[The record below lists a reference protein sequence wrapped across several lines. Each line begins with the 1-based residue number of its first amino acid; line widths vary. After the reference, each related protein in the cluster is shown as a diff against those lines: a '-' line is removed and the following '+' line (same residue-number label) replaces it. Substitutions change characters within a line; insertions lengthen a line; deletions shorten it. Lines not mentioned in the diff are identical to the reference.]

1 MRNNQRRR
9 NRTNGGLQLP
19 ITVRQ
24 AQKLLSKSD
33 WKNSNIPEFLY
44 TGIFGFPEG
53 HRRYISDFGSNY
65 VAVLDKYLANLASK
79 DPNQV
84 LIDAN
89 GKPPQSA
96 ENREEGESREKGT
109 DEVAPT
115 SDSPS
120 EESEMHGG
128 DGNSGE
134 CDAPAE
140 TSSPERE
147 GEQGSQE
154 GNAQLQDTNAD
165 VGSQGQGSGDS
176 QDSQGT
182 ENSDRNAPQS
192 SGCETGLSTSQ
203 GSESGGKSQAPTS
216 QKAESSEWPNSE
228 SDEGTATSSVSDI
241 ERKNDAVNVESDL
254 RDDQVNQGSE
264 SPDRGAQP
272 SVSAKAKD
280 NVNSDRQAEK
290 PGDDET
296 EGRTQ
301 KSRADNS
308 ENSLG
313 ENESDCVSPDDDT
326 NAEAQPSDDVPTHQK
341 KWGKSFTKE
350 ERGEGKLSLSNSS
363 NNGGATASLK
373 VAGVSPKLLKL
384 CRQRLAALVGDS
396 SQQHSPRREY
406 TEFCVRL
413 KTYRN
418 PQPARKEEEGRPV
431 ILLLADVS
439 GSCASFSE
447 ESVKV
452 AKAAS
457 KLGIQDADILVVSHY
472 NGTPYEM
479 EINGEVVD
487 VRSIKAKTVKKTADN
502 GCNWGNSSG
511 WYEALMQRYNITVCI
526 ALGDWDGSLEYA
538 YIAQHPQ
545 CEKFIWLDNAHCSS
559 RGTVQD
565 RTKFALDHYA
575 KNFTGVKIPVL
586 RQKLIYR
593 DGCKDAIAFI
603 NNIKV

>member
-1 MRNNQRRR
+1 MRNQRRSRR
-9 NRTNGGLQLP
+9 NRRTTGSNLQLP

-24 AQKLLSKSD
+24 AQKIVVSLQKLGSSYSFPGEIRQALSL
-33 WKNSNIPEFLY
+33 NSCHDHDGAL
-44 TGIFGFPEG
+44 
-53 HRRYISDFGSNY
+53 
-65 VAVLDKYLANLASK
+65 KKLANLASR

-89 GKPPQSA
+89 GKPPQST

-128 DGNSGE
+128 NGNSGE
-134 CDAPAE
+134 CDSAAE
-140 TSSPERE
+140 TSSPEERE
-147 GEQGSQE
+147 GDQGSQ
-154 GNAQLQDTNAD
+154 GNQAQLQTDNAD
-165 VGSQGQGSGDS
+165 GGSQGQGSGDS

-182 ENSDRNAPQS
+182 ENRERNAPQS
-192 SGCETGLSTSQ
+192 NGSETGSSTSE
-203 GSESGGKSQAPTS
+203 SCESGEKSQAPNS
-216 QKAESSEWPNSE
+216 HKAESSESPNSE
-228 SDEGTATSSVSDI
+228 SGEGAATSPVSDS
-241 ERKNDAVNVESDL
+241 ERKNNAAVKTDSDL

-264 SPDRGAQP
+264 SSEKDAQP
-272 SVSAKAKD
+272 SVSAKTKD

-290 PGDDET
+290 PGDDEA

-301 KSRADNS
+301 KSHADNS

-313 ENESDCVSPDDDT
+313 ENESDCVSPNDDT
-326 NAEAQPSDDVPTHQK
+326 NAEVQASDDVPTHQK

-350 ERGEGKLSLSNSS
+350 ERGDGKLSLSNSS

-457 KLGIQDADILVVSHY
+457 KLGIQGTDILVVSHY
-472 NGTPYEM
+472 NGTPHEM

-487 VRSIKAKTVKKTADN
+487 VRSIKAKAVKKTADN

-511 WYEALMQRYNITVCI
+511 WYETLMQRYNITVCI

-575 KNFTGVKIPVL
+575 KNFTGIKIPVL

-603 NNIKV
+603 NNIKA

>member
-1 MRNNQRRR
+1 MRNNQRRNRR
-9 NRTNGGLQLP
+9 NKSSNLQLP

-24 AQKLLSKSD
+24 AQKIVVSLQKLGSSYSFPGEIRQALSL
-33 WKNSNIPEFLY
+33 NSCHDHDGAL
-44 TGIFGFPEG
+44 
-53 HRRYISDFGSNY
+53 
-65 VAVLDKYLANLASK
+65 KKLANLASK

-96 ENREEGESREKGT
+96 ENREEGESREKET
-109 DEVAPT
+109 DEVTPT

-134 CDAPAE
+134 CDSPAE
-140 TSSPERE
+140 TPSPEERE
-147 GEQGSQE
+147 GDQGSQDQT
-154 GNAQLQDTNAD
+154 QLQTETAD
-165 VGSQGQGSGDS
+165 GGSQGQGSGDS

-192 SGCETGLSTSQ
+192 NGSETGSSTSE
-203 GSESGGKSQAPTS
+203 SCESGEKSQAPTS
-216 QKAESSEWPNSE
+216 QKAGTSEMPV
-228 SDEGTATSSVSDI
+228 SDSGEGAATSPVSDS
-241 ERKNDAVNVESDL
+241 ERKNDAAQVDSDL

-264 SPDRGAQP
+264 SPEKDAQP
-272 SVSAKAKD
+272 SVSAKTKD

-290 PGDDET
+290 SGDDET

-301 KSRADNS
+301 KSHADNS

-313 ENESDCVSPDDDT
+313 ENESDCVSPNDDT
-326 NAEAQPSDDVPTHQK
+326 NAEAQASDDVPTHQK

-350 ERGEGKLSLSNSS
+350 ERGDGKLSLSNSS

-384 CRQRLAALVGDS
+384 CRQRLAALIGDS
-396 SQQHSPRREY
+396 SQEHSPRRDY

-457 KLGIQDADILVVSHY
+457 KLGIQGTDILVVSHY
-472 NGTPYEM
+472 NGTPHEM

-487 VRSIKAKTVKKTADN
+487 VRSIKAKAVKKTVDN

-511 WYEALMQRYNITVCI
+511 WYETLMQRYNITVCI

-575 KNFTGVKIPVL
+575 KNFTGIKIPVL

-603 NNIKV
+603 NNIKG

>member
-1 MRNNQRRR
+1 MRNNQRRSR
-9 NRTNGGLQLP
+9 KNRRMTGSNLQFP

-24 AQKLLSKSD
+24 AQKIVGSLQKLGSSYSFPGEIRQALSL
-33 WKNSNIPEFLY
+33 NSCHDHDAAL
-44 TGIFGFPEG
+44 
-53 HRRYISDFGSNY
+53 
-65 VAVLDKYLANLASK
+65 KMLANLASK

-140 TSSPERE
+140 TSSPEERE
-147 GEQGSQE
+147 GDQGSQ
-154 GNAQLQDTNAD
+154 GNQTQLQAETAD
-165 VGSQGQGSGDS
+165 GGSQGQGSGES
-176 QDSQGT
+176 QDGGSQSDR
-182 ENSDRNAPQS
+182 SDRNAPQS
-192 SGCETGLSTSQ
+192 NGSETGSSTSE
-203 GSESGGKSQAPTS
+203 GCESGGKSQAPTD
-216 QKAESSEWPNSE
+216 QKAESSEPPSSE
-228 SDEGTATSSVSDI
+228 SGEGTATSSVREIDQ
-241 ERKNDAVNVESDL
+241 KNSAAQADSDL
-254 RDDQVNQGSE
+254 RDDQANQGSE
-264 SPDRGAQP
+264 SPDKDAQP

-280 NVNSDRQAEK
+280 NVNSDRQTEK

-301 KSRADNS
+301 KSHADNS

-326 NAEAQPSDDVPTHQK
+326 NAEAQASDDVPTHQK

-350 ERGEGKLSLSNSS
+350 ERGDGKLSLSNSS

-384 CRQRLAALVGDS
+384 CRQRLAALVSDS
-396 SQQHSPRREY
+396 SQQHSPRRDY

-457 KLGIQDADILVVSHY
+457 KLGIQGTDILVVSHY
-472 NGTPYEM
+472 NGTPHEM

-487 VRSIKAKTVKKTADN
+487 VRSIKAKAVKKTADN

-511 WYEALMQRYNITVCI
+511 WYETLMQHYNITVCI

-545 CEKFIWLDNAHCSS
+545 CDRFIWLDNAHCSS

-575 KNFTGVKIPVL
+575 KNFTGIKIPVL

-603 NNIKV
+603 NNIKG

>member
-1 MRNNQRRR
+1 MRNNQRRNRR
-9 NRTNGGLQLP
+9 NRTTDSIKLP

-24 AQKLLSKSD
+24 AQKLVNSEENQTLAIKLIRREVMKDENYSYSYNFTDAKIQEV
-33 WKNSNIPEFLY
+33 KNLLN
-44 TGIFGFPEG
+44 
-53 HRRYISDFGSNY
+53 
-65 VAVLDKYLANLASK
+65 KLASK

-89 GKPPQSA
+89 GKPPQST

-134 CDAPAE
+134 CNSAAE
-140 TSSPERE
+140 TSSPEERE
-147 GEQGSQE
+147 GDQGSQ
-154 GNAQLQDTNAD
+154 GNQAQLQTDNAD
-165 VGSQGQGSGDS
+165 GGSQGQGSGDS

-182 ENSDRNAPQS
+182 ENRDRNAPQS
-192 SGCETGLSTSQ
+192 NNGSETGSSTSE
-203 GSESGGKSQAPTS
+203 SCESGEKSQAPNS
-216 QKAESSEWPNSE
+216 HKAESSESPNSE
-228 SDEGTATSSVSDI
+228 SGEGAATSPVSDS
-241 ERKNDAVNVESDL
+241 ERKNDAAQADSDL

-264 SPDRGAQP
+264 SPEKDAQP
-272 SVSAKAKD
+272 STLGANDK
-280 NVNSDRQAEK
+280 AEK
-290 PGDDET
+290 PGDDEA

-301 KSRADNS
+301 KSHADNS

-313 ENESDCVSPDDDT
+313 ENESDCVSPNDDT
-326 NAEAQPSDDVPTHQK
+326 NAETQASDDVPTHQK

-350 ERGEGKLSLSNSS
+350 ERGDGKLSLSNSS

-457 KLGIQDADILVVSHY
+457 KLGIQGTDILVVSHY
-472 NGTPYEM
+472 NGTPHEM
-479 EINGEVVD
+479 EVNGEVVD
-487 VRSIKAKTVKKTADN
+487 VRSIKAKAVKKTADN

-511 WYEALMQRYNITVCI
+511 WYETLMQRYNITVCI

-575 KNFTGVKIPVL
+575 KNFTGIKIPVL

-603 NNIKV
+603 DNIKV

>member
-1 MRNNQRRR
+1 MRNNQRRSR
-9 NRTNGGLQLP
+9 KNRRMTGSNLQFP

-24 AQKLLSKSD
+24 AQKIVGSLQKLGSSYSFPGEIRQALSL
-33 WKNSNIPEFLY
+33 NSCHDHDAAL
-44 TGIFGFPEG
+44 
-53 HRRYISDFGSNY
+53 
-65 VAVLDKYLANLASK
+65 KMLANLASK
-79 DPNQV
+79 DPNQI

-89 GKPPQSA
+89 GKPPQST

-134 CDAPAE
+134 CDSPAE
-140 TSSPERE
+140 TSSPEKRE
-147 GEQGSQE
+147 GDQGSQ
-154 GNAQLQDTNAD
+154 GDNAQLQDTTAD
-165 VGSQGQGSGDS
+165 GGSQGQGSGES
-176 QDSQGT
+176 QDGGSQSDR
-182 ENSDRNAPQS
+182 SDRNAPQS

-203 GSESGGKSQAPTS
+203 GSESGGKSQAPTD
-216 QKAESSEWPNSE
+216 QKAESSEPPSSE
-228 SDEGTATSSVSDI
+228 SGEGTATSSVREIDQ
-241 ERKNDAVNVESDL
+241 KNSAAQADSDL
-254 RDDQVNQGSE
+254 RDDQNQGSE
-264 SPDRGAQP
+264 SPDKDAQP

-280 NVNSDRQAEK
+280 NVNSDRQTEK

-301 KSRADNS
+301 KSHADNS

-326 NAEAQPSDDVPTHQK
+326 NAEAQASDDVPTHQK

-350 ERGEGKLSLSNSS
+350 ERGDGKLSLSNSS

-384 CRQRLAALVGDS
+384 CRQRLAALVSDS
-396 SQQHSPRREY
+396 SQQHSPRRDY

-457 KLGIQDADILVVSHY
+457 KLGIQGTDILVVSHY
-472 NGTPYEM
+472 NGTPHEM

-487 VRSIKAKTVKKTADN
+487 VRSIKAKAVKKTADN

-511 WYEALMQRYNITVCI
+511 WYETLMQHYNITVCI

-575 KNFTGVKIPVL
+575 KNFTGIKIPVL

-603 NNIKV
+603 NNIKG

>member
-1 MRNNQRRR
+1 MRNNQRRSRR
-9 NRTNGGLQLP
+9 NKSRVDNLQLP

-24 AQKLLSKSD
+24 AQKIVVKVKKLGSSYSFPGEIRQALSLSSCHDHDGALK
-33 WKNSNIPEFLY
+33 K
-44 TGIFGFPEG
+44 
-53 HRRYISDFGSNY
+53 
-65 VAVLDKYLANLASK
+65 LANLASK

-120 EESEMHGG
+120 EGSEMHGG

-134 CDAPAE
+134 CDSPAE
-140 TSSPERE
+140 TSSPEERE
-147 GEQGSQE
+147 GDQGSQ
-154 GNAQLQDTNAD
+154 GNQAQLQAETAD
-165 VGSQGQGSGDS
+165 GGSQGQGIGDS
-176 QDSQGT
+176 TDSQET

-192 SGCETGLSTSQ
+192 NGSETGSSTSE
-203 GSESGGKSQAPTS
+203 SCESGEKSQSPTD
-216 QKAESSEWPNSE
+216 QKAESPESPNSGSGE
-228 SDEGTATSSVSDI
+228 DTATSPVREIDQ
-241 ERKNDAVNVESDL
+241 KNCAAQADSDL

-264 SPDRGAQP
+264 SPKKDAQP

-290 PGDDET
+290 PGDDEA

-301 KSRADNS
+301 KSHADNS

-313 ENESDCVSPDDDT
+313 ENESDCVSPNDDT
-326 NAEAQPSDDVPTHQK
+326 NAEAQASDDVPTHQK
-341 KWGKSFTKE
+341 KWGKSFSKE

-396 SQQHSPRREY
+396 SQQHSPRRDY

-439 GSCASFSE
+439 GSCASFSN

-457 KLGIQDADILVVSHY
+457 KLGVQGTDILVVSHY
-472 NGTPYEM
+472 NGTPHEM
-479 EINGEVVD
+479 EINGKVVD
-487 VRSIKAKTVKKTADN
+487 VRSIQPKAVKKTADN

-511 WYEALMQRYNITVCI
+511 WYETLMQRYSITVCI

-575 KNFTGVKIPVL
+575 QNFTGIKIPVL

-603 NNIKV
+603 NNIKA

>member
-1 MRNNQRRR
+1 MRSNQRRSRR
-9 NRTNGGLQLP
+9 NRSNFELQFP

-24 AQKLLSKSD
+24 AQKLVEKSGNLIIKVIRREVMKD
-33 WKNSNIPEFLY
+33 ENYYCGSRFTPDAISEVKNLLN
-44 TGIFGFPEG
+44 
-53 HRRYISDFGSNY
+53 
-65 VAVLDKYLANLASK
+65 KLASK

-89 GKPPQSA
+89 GKPPQST
-96 ENREEGESREKGT
+96 ENREEGESREKET

-134 CDAPAE
+134 CDSPAE
-140 TSSPERE
+140 TSSPEERE
-147 GEQGSQE
+147 GDQGSQE
-154 GNAQLQDTNAD
+154 NQAQLQTDNAD
-165 VGSQGQGSGDS
+165 GGSQGQGSGE
-176 QDSQGT
+176 SQGSQET

-192 SGCETGLSTSQ
+192 NGSETGSSTSE
-203 GSESGGKSQAPTS
+203 SCESGEKSQAPTS
-216 QKAESSEWPNSE
+216 QKAESSESPNSE
-228 SDEGTATSSVSDI
+228 SGEGAATSPVSDS
-241 ERKNDAVNVESDL
+241 ERKNDAASNDSDL

-264 SPDRGAQP
+264 SPETNAQP
-272 SVSAKAKD
+272 SVSAKTKD

-290 PGDDET
+290 PGDDEA

-301 KSRADNS
+301 KSHADNS

-313 ENESDCVSPDDDT
+313 ENESDCVSPNDDT
-326 NAEAQPSDDVPTHQK
+326 NAEAQASDDVPTHQK

-350 ERGEGKLSLSNSS
+350 ERGGGKLSLSNSS

-396 SQQHSPRREY
+396 SQQHSPRRDY

-457 KLGIQDADILVVSHY
+457 KLGIQGTDILVVSHY
-472 NGTPYEM
+472 NGTPHEM

-487 VRSIKAKTVKKTADN
+487 VRSIKAKAVKKTADN

-511 WYEALMQRYNITVCI
+511 WYETLMQRYNITVCI

-575 KNFTGVKIPVL
+575 RNFTGIKIPVL

-593 DGCKDAIAFI
+593 DGCKDAITFI

>member
-9 NRTNGGLQLP
+9 NKTTDSIKLP

-24 AQKLLSKSD
+24 AQKLLNSEENQILAIKLIRREIMKDENYSSSYNFTD
-33 WKNSNIPEFLY
+33 ARIQEIKNLLN
-44 TGIFGFPEG
+44 
-53 HRRYISDFGSNY
+53 
-65 VAVLDKYLANLASK
+65 KLASK

-84 LIDAN
+84 LIDVN
-89 GKPPQSA
+89 GKSPQST
-96 ENREEGESREKGT
+96 ENREEGESREKET

-140 TSSPERE
+140 TSSPEERE
-147 GEQGSQE
+147 GEQGSQ
-154 GNAQLQDTNAD
+154 GDNAQLQDTNAD
-165 VGSQGQGSGDS
+165 GGSQGQGSGDS
-176 QDSQGT
+176 QDSQFP

-192 SGCETGLSTSQ
+192 NGSETGSSTSE
-203 GSESGGKSQAPTS
+203 GCESGGKSQAPTS

-241 ERKNDAVNVESDL
+241 ERKNDAANIESDL

-264 SPDRGAQP
+264 SPDKDAQP

-290 PGDDET
+290 PGDNET

-301 KSRADNS
+301 KSQADSS

-326 NAEAQPSDDVPTHQK
+326 NAEAQASDDVPTHQK

-373 VAGVSPKLLKL
+373 VAGVSPKLLNL

-439 GSCASFSE
+439 GSCASFSK

-457 KLGIQDADILVVSHY
+457 KLGIQGTDILVVSHY
-472 NGTPYEM
+472 NGTPHEM

-487 VRSIKAKTVKKTADN
+487 VRSIKAKAVKKTADN

-545 CEKFIWLDNAHCSS
+545 CDRFIWLDNAHCSG

-603 NNIKV
+603 NNIKG

>member
-1 MRNNQRRR
+1 MRNNQRRSRR
-9 NRTNGGLQLP
+9 NKSRVDNLQLP

-24 AQKLLSKSD
+24 AQKIVVSLQKLGSSYSFSGEIRQALSLSSCHDHDGALK
-33 WKNSNIPEFLY
+33 K
-44 TGIFGFPEG
+44 
-53 HRRYISDFGSNY
+53 
-65 VAVLDKYLANLASK
+65 LANLASK

-134 CDAPAE
+134 CDSPAE
-140 TSSPERE
+140 TSSPEERE
-147 GEQGSQE
+147 GDQGSQ
-154 GNAQLQDTNAD
+154 GDQAQLQAETAD
-165 VGSQGQGSGDS
+165 GGSQGQGSGDS
-176 QDSQGT
+176 QGSQET

-192 SGCETGLSTSQ
+192 NGSETGSSTLESC
-203 GSESGGKSQAPTS
+203 ESGEKSQSPNS
-216 QKAESSEWPNSE
+216 QKAESSESPNSE
-228 SDEGTATSSVSDI
+228 LGEGAATSPVSDS
-241 ERKNDAVNVESDL
+241 ERKNDAAQADSDL

-264 SPDRGAQP
+264 SPEKDAQP
-272 SVSAKAKD
+272 STLGANDK
-280 NVNSDRQAEK
+280 AEK
-290 PGDDET
+290 PGDDEA

-301 KSRADNS
+301 QSHADNS

-313 ENESDCVSPDDDT
+313 ENESDCVSPNDDT
-326 NAEAQPSDDVPTHQK
+326 NAEAQASDDVPTHQK

-350 ERGEGKLSLSNSS
+350 ERGNGKLSLSNSS

-396 SQQHSPRREY
+396 SQQNSPRRDY

-457 KLGIQDADILVVSHY
+457 KLGIQGADILVVSHY
-472 NGTPYEM
+472 NGTPHEM
-479 EINGEVVD
+479 EINSEVVD
-487 VRSIKAKTVKKTADN
+487 VRSIKAKAVKKTADN

-511 WYEALMQRYNITVCI
+511 WYETLMQRYNITVCI

-575 KNFTGVKIPVL
+575 KNFTGIKIPVL

-603 NNIKV
+603 NNIKA

>member
-1 MRNNQRRR
+1 MRNNQHRSRR
-9 NRTNGGLQLP
+9 NRTTDSIKLP

-24 AQKLLSKSD
+24 AQKLVNSKENQILAIKLIRREVMKDENYLCSYNVTD
-33 WKNSNIPEFLY
+33 AKIQEVKNLLN
-44 TGIFGFPEG
+44 
-53 HRRYISDFGSNY
+53 
-65 VAVLDKYLANLASK
+65 KLASK

-89 GKPPQSA
+89 GKPPQST

-134 CDAPAE
+134 CDSPAE
-140 TSSPERE
+140 TSSPEERE
-147 GEQGSQE
+147 GDQGSQ
-154 GNAQLQDTNAD
+154 GNQTQLQAETAD
-165 VGSQGQGSGDS
+165 GGSQGQGSGDS

-192 SGCETGLSTSQ
+192 NGSETGSSTSE
-203 GSESGGKSQAPTS
+203 GCESGGKSQAPTS
-216 QKAESSEWPNSE
+216 QKAGTSEMPVSDSSE
-228 SDEGTATSSVSDI
+228 GAATSPVSDS
-241 ERKNDAVNVESDL
+241 ERTNSAAQVDSDL

-264 SPDRGAQP
+264 SPENTQP
-272 SVSAKAKD
+272 SAG
-280 NVNSDRQAEK
+280 QAEK
-290 PGDDET
+290 PGDDEA

-301 KSRADNS
+301 KSHADNS

-313 ENESDCVSPDDDT
+313 ENESDCVNDDT
-326 NAEAQPSDDVPTHQK
+326 NAEAQASDDVPTHQK

-350 ERGEGKLSLSNSS
+350 ERKDGKLSLSNSS

-396 SQQHSPRREY
+396 SQQHSPRRDY

-457 KLGIQDADILVVSHY
+457 KLGIQGTDILVVSHY
-472 NGTPYEM
+472 NGTPHEM

-487 VRSIKAKTVKKTADN
+487 VRSIKAKAVKKTADN

-511 WYEALMQRYNITVCI
+511 WYETLMQRYNITVCI

-575 KNFTGVKIPVL
+575 KNFTGIKIPVL